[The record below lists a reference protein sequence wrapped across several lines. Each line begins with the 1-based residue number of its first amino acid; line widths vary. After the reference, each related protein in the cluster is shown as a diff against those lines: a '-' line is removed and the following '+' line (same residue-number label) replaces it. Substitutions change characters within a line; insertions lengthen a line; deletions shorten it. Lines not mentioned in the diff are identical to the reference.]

1 MAEPAISPDMSTVE
15 RDKTLLPQGMTE
27 PMFSIEKGEDEST
40 LEFQGRKITQTPL
53 VKEVID
59 VPTAAAKDIERQR
72 GRLTLPEL
80 QSQFNAIVDSPDLQ
94 SAIRANDGNA
104 EIADL
109 GLSEGMLTNL
119 KNDDAFY
126 NETLQKFIDDK
137 QSATVAPDQPVVPF
151 EQGLPTELF
160 ENTSP
165 EFKDSM
171 DEIVKK
177 NVKIRNAMETNN
189 PYFGLDGKRLI
200 MSKYAVGDTWPE
212 FVKGFKAL
220 PGDIPRM
227 LYFPEMAIY
236 GIKAVASGVMS
247 ERAFADVVPETF
259 GRDMADSFAAAGDKA
274 FLEKFS
280 LTDGAISTM
289 QRWYKKNFIEE
300 YGIDEWKRQHTEG
313 VIKIGEDGS
322 KELVRDENGIAQRRE
337 VGLPPD
343 VASAMITLAFD
354 ELPFVGKAVNLFG
367 AQAGLTGS
375 VALLATN
382 SSKKLVARARKARE
396 DSPETYGQMTDYEI
410 INVLRRDDYEEA
422 TNIVKQTFFGVRD
435 TVERIGV
442 GPVRPFRSVG
452 NMFRKGKVNMGT
464 VLLERNQTLA
474 QFDKTIDRLGK
485 EIKDIKEGIDPL
497 NEKNRARVGA
507 LQKEQDN
514 FIKERAIYDKK
525 IKKNPYLVAALR
537 DEVLIAGAISA
548 SMEVMPDTDVFGI
561 PADVIVGITAPM
573 FAPVIS
579 YSVTKASWALG
590 DSITEG
596 LFTDVAELLQNSDML
611 PFIPRDI
618 LVSGNE
624 KAMRTALKSSGF
636 KVTDERVKSFDQF
649 ARIFR
654 AIPETDDLGGNP
666 RKEVEN
672 ALIRYADMM
681 KSYKTDLDGMGMEP
695 ERVAQFMKRLN
706 LSVAHASGL
715 APLISYQ
722 AKRLE
727 QVTSG
732 KLADTKSM
740 SELIRATADQQ
751 RVNTGIDANLK
762 IIREMLAE
770 HGISI
775 GDNSQLQGFIKSLED
790 GALAQREGMREK
802 QQALVLMFDQYTKN
816 IAGLN
821 NNIDADVV
829 ENMYRL
835 AADLEEMSILPEGTV
850 RGLVDEAGALDDAM
864 INMLASVKEES
875 AILRQTSS
883 QMKEG
888 EFIQNS
894 RRHADTMLD
903 IIHGRRKAIVSVE
916 YKKVD
921 TMLDGREFDLLPALQ
936 KMATLSGDLDDKPIT
951 QQLTKLGRFIKKD
964 ASAVN
969 SVFERI
975 AERSLIKYFGISKD
989 TITKYVRQARQGTDN
1004 AEADP
1009 TYSVLDMALEMIES
1023 KSIPD
1028 AEIAKIFSS
1037 NFDETE
1043 NLYRFFEL
1051 RATKGKTDQA
1061 DINRVKSEIRDVI
1074 TNTYGDLSP
1083 QVMDQ
1088 VKKARATHSNEI
1100 GKRTDMNVEF
1110 AWMGPALNSR
1120 LRKDAVDRPES
1131 EGNYVYTNVSRDH
1144 PEVPF
1149 IKMEKLSAE
1158 LLMEADDLKAADLM
1172 KSLKAE
1178 ADRVLYALGGKRLP
1192 NGRMQV
1198 DMNDAKQREAFFIY
1212 KNMVNAHVQ
1221 NGVIKAIGGGQERAL
1236 KALQSPGT
1244 GGRLFGKNVGE
1255 ELNFGRAHR
1264 MFEIENELAVD
1275 VIPQVRRQAG
1285 DGPEI
1290 QNIDNRTTIR
1300 TIEFETIEGFVTKF
1314 DDLLLENKRFQ
1325 KGYKDLEDKLDPTKG
1340 VLVLAAKNEAE
1351 DVASTIKKL
1360 ELDAQTAAKADL
1372 FWDVHF
1378 GSATPDTFEF
1388 KVQQFSE
1395 NAKIPEAEVRKALKY
1410 MYVEG
1415 LLKKAKKSR
1424 RIKASDGNEIEMIN
1438 GEIFSD
1444 IMSDPNQKKL
1454 AKEVLGE
1461 KHFKAL
1467 ERMQQWVDTSI
1478 GDALDMRRGG
1488 VSGIITI
1495 DSAFSRIFNVARGM
1509 VSPLYVGTELAS
1521 RTMLLYKQNLMDA
1534 ALSDPEAA
1542 MAMAEILYNPKPSR
1556 EIVRTFGIRMEAY
1569 LGRAVYESGQ
1579 RIPTLEEIID
1589 QRETFR
1595 TYGTIFDP
1603 IEEPTDG
1610 EIGEADEDV

>member
-15 RDKTLLPQGMTE
+15 RDKALLPQGMTE

-40 LEFQGRKITQTPL
+40 LEFQGRKITQAPL
-53 VKEVID
+53 VKEIID
-59 VPTAAAKDIERQR
+59 VPTAAAKDIEKQR
-72 GRLTLPEL
+72 GQITIPEL
-80 QSQFNAIVDSPDLQ
+80 QSQFNAIVNSPNLQ
-94 SAIRANDGNA
+94 SAIKANNGSA
-104 EIADL
+104 EVGDL
-109 GLSEGMLTNL
+109 ALSEGMLTNL
-119 KNDDAFY
+119 KNDDAFF
-126 NETLQKFIDDK
+126 NEVLNEFITKKQKR
-137 QSATVAPDQPVVPF
+137 VADPSQPVVPF
-151 EQGLPTELF
+151 EFGLPPELL
-160 ENTSP
+160 EDTSP
-165 EFKDSM
+165 EFQDTM
-171 DEIVKK
+171 EGIVKK
-177 NVKIRNAMETNN
+177 NVKIRNAMKTKN

-200 MSKYAVGDTWPE
+200 MNMFQVGKTFTE
-212 FVKGFKAL
+212 LGKMFKAL

-227 LYFPEMAIY
+227 LYLPEMVIY
-236 GIKAVASGVMS
+236 GVKSLADGATS
-247 ERAFADVVPETF
+247 ERAFGEVVPETF
-259 GRDMADSFAAAGDKA
+259 GKAMANSYAAAGDRNI
-274 FLEKFS
+274 LEKFA
-280 LTDGAISTM
+280 LTDSAVSTM
-289 QRWYKKNFIEE
+289 QRWYKENFIKE
-300 YGIDEWKRQHTEG
+300 YGIDEWNLQHSEG
-313 VIKIGEDGS
+313 VIKINEDGTTDY
-322 KELVRDENGIAQRRE
+322 VRDENGKVKRQE

-343 VASAMITLAFD
+343 VASAMIELAFN
-354 ELPFVGKAVNLFG
+354 ELPFAGKALNLFA
-367 AQAGLTGS
+367 AQAGITGS

-382 SSKKLVARARKARE
+382 SAKNVVKRARKARE

-410 INVLRRDDYEEA
+410 VNQLRKEDFAEA
-422 TNIVKQTFFGVRD
+422 TNRVKQTYFGARD
-435 TVERIGV
+435 TVERLGV
-442 GPVRPFRSVG
+442 GPVRPFRLAG

-464 VLLERNQTLA
+464 VLLERKQTLA
-474 QFDKTIDRLGK
+474 QFDKTIDDLAV
-485 EIKDIKEGIDPL
+485 EIKKIKEGPDPL
-497 NEKNRARVGA
+497 NANNRARVGA
-507 LQKEQDN
+507 LQKEQDS
-514 FIKERAIYDKK
+514 FIKERDLYNKK
-525 IKKNPYLVAALR
+525 IQKNPYLRAALR
-537 DEVLIAGAISA
+537 DEVLIAGAISSA
-548 SMEVMPDTDVFGI
+548 MEFMPDTEVFGV
-561 PADVIVGITAPM
+561 PADVIVGLTAPI
-573 FAPVIS
+573 FAPVITYGVS
-579 YSVTKASWALG
+579 KSSWSVG

-596 LFTDVAELLQNSDML
+596 LFTDVAELLQNSEML
-611 PFIPRDI
+611 PFIPRDV

-624 KAMRTALKSSGF
+624 KAMRTALRSSGF

-672 ALIRYADMM
+672 ALVRYADMM
-681 KSYKTDLDGMGMEP
+681 KSYKTDLDEMGMAP
-695 ERVAQFMKRLN
+695 DRVAQFMKRLN

-715 APLISYQ
+715 APLVSYQ
-722 AKRLE
+722 ARKLE

-732 KLADTKSM
+732 KLANTKAM

-770 HGISI
+770 DGISI

-802 QQALVLMFDQYTKN
+802 QQALVIMFDQYTKN

-821 NNIDADVV
+821 NKIDSNVV
-829 ENMYRL
+829 ANMYRL
-835 AADLEEMSILPEGTV
+835 ATDLESMSILPEGTV
-850 RGLVDEAGALDDAM
+850 RGLVDEAGTLDQTM
-864 INMLASVKEES
+864 NNMLESVKKET
-875 AILRQTSS
+875 AILRQTSVE
-883 QMKEG
+883 MNEN
-888 EFIQNS
+888 EFIKNS
-894 RRHADTMLD
+894 RRNADTLLD
-903 IIHGRRKAIVSVE
+903 IVHDRRKAIVSLE
-916 YKKVD
+916 YRKVD
-921 TMLDGREFDLLPALQ
+921 TMLDGREFDLLPVLR
-936 KMATLSGDLDDKPIT
+936 KMGALSGDLDDKPIT
-951 QQLTKLGRFIKKD
+951 EQLTKLGRFIKKD
-964 ASAVN
+964 ASAVSN
-969 SVFERI
+969 VFERI
-975 AERSLIKYFGISKD
+975 AERSLVKYFNLDKETISKY
-989 TITKYVRQARQGTDN
+989 IRQAQRGTDTV
-1004 AEADP
+1004 EADP
-1009 TYSVLDMALEMIES
+1009 TYSALDMALEMIES
-1023 KSIPD
+1023 RSIPD

-1037 NFDETE
+1037 NFNETE

-1061 DINRVKSEIRDVI
+1061 EINKVKSEIREVI
-1074 TNTYGDLSP
+1074 TDTYGTLSP

-1088 VKKARATHSNEI
+1088 IKKARATHSNEI

-1120 LRKDAVDRPES
+1120 VRRDATDRPES

-1149 IKMEKLSAE
+1149 IKMEKITSE
-1158 LLMEADDLKAADLM
+1158 LLMEANDIKAADLL
-1172 KSLKAE
+1172 KSLRAE
-1178 ADRVLYALGGKRLP
+1178 SDRVLYALGAKRLP

-1198 DMNDAKQREAFFIY
+1198 DMNDSKQREAFFIY
-1212 KNMVNAHVQ
+1212 KNLLNAHVQ
-1221 NGVIKAIGGGQERAL
+1221 NGVVKTIGGSQERAL
-1236 KALQSPGT
+1236 KVLESPGT
-1244 GGRLFGKNVGE
+1244 GGRIFDKDVGE

-1264 MFEIENELAVD
+1264 MFEIESELAVD
-1275 VIPQVRRQAG
+1275 VIPQKSSADSITEI
-1285 DGPEI
+1285 DG
-1290 QNIDNRTTIR
+1290 RTTIR
-1300 TIEFETIEGFVTKF
+1300 TLEYETVEGFVTKF
-1314 DDLLLENKRFQ
+1314 DELLLSNKQFQ
-1325 KGYKDLEDKLDPTKG
+1325 TNYNSLEEKLNPTKG

-1351 DVASTIKKL
+1351 DIASTIKKL

-1378 GSATPDTFEF
+1378 QTATPETFEF
-1388 KVQQFSE
+1388 KVERFAA
-1395 NAKIPEAEVRKALKY
+1395 NANLPEAEVRKALKY

-1415 LLKKAKKSR
+1415 LLKKSKQSR
-1424 RIKASDGNEIEMIN
+1424 RIKASDGSNIEMIN

-1444 IMSDPNQKKL
+1444 IMSDPNQKAL

-1488 VSGIITI
+1488 VSGIITV

-1589 QRETFR
+1589 QKENFR

-1603 IEEPTDG
+1603 IEPTDG
-1610 EIGEADEDV
+1610 ETDEDVQ